1 MKKPKTTTRSLKGV
15 TVNAIAIHALD
26 EAIAQLMAARQL
38 LSMANPAT
46 TKKGASK

>member
-1 MKKPKTTTRSLKGV
+1 MKNKTTTTRSRKGV
-15 TVNAIAIHALD
+15 TVNSIAVHALD

-46 TKKGASK
+46 KKGASK